1 MSQNSHTVVAQ
12 FTFKDIESK
21 QKFVD
26 FCNGEKGLHI
36 TRSWPGCQ
44 SIECYESEEDPNK
57 IFIWQKWD
65 NKESHESLVKMR
77 HEEGSFNTLGDWVL
91 VPPEI
96 TSLKRVNFSSDT
108 EQIEQIVNDMCNV
121 DYKLGMQHMSDNCV
135 FVRPSGNPL
144 DKNGWESMMTNDDV
158 NVESSKLVSI
168 NKLQIDGNMAFV
180 CYTSHGKFTYKG
192 TPNDDIAVFTS
203 VLQKVNGRWLLVM
216 GQRSSGR
223 KPEESLPKF

>member
-1 MSQNSHTVVAQ
+1 MSKHSHTVVAQ
-12 FTFKDIESK
+12 FTFKDLESK

-26 FCNGEKGLHI
+26 FCNGEKGLGI
-36 TRSWPGCQ
+36 ARSWKGCQ
-44 SIECYESEEDPNK
+44 SFECYESDEDSNK

-65 NKESHESLVKMR
+65 SKEDHESYVKMR
-77 HEEGSFNTLGDWVL
+77 LESGSFDMLGEWVSAQ
-91 VPPEI
+91 PEI
-96 TSLKRVNFSSDT
+96 TSLRPVNFSSDT
-108 EQIEQIVNDMCNV
+108 EQIEQIINDMCNI
-121 DYKLGMQHMSDNCV
+121 DYKLGMKHMSDGCV

-168 NKLQIDGNMAFV
+168 NKLQIEGNMAFV

-203 VLQKVNGRWLLVM
+203 VLQKVNGRWLVVM
-216 GQRSSGR
+216 GQRSTGR